1 MLKIRF
7 GSSSGYCDGVSRRSF
22 LKLGAMTI
30 GSLTLADLFRAQA
43 QSFLAASVGQQP
55 PLCTLEDGVQALRVN
70 LAALKS
76 GEERSVQMILT
87 G

>member
-1 MLKIRF
+1 MQHRL
-7 GSSSGYCDGVSRRSF
+7 GHDVSRGMSQHRQG
-22 LKLGAMTI
+22 LGVTRGQNTHAV
-30 GSLTLADLFRAQA
+30 A
-43 QSFLAASVGQQP
+43 VGQQP